1 MCPLSLVY
9 NSALAGEPLM
19 MMSILRRIREK
30 LFGNDGRAKNRS
42 IKRECATLRRWSE
55 RGQGDRFNV

>member
-1 MCPLSLVY
+1 
-9 NSALAGEPLM
+9 M
-19 MMSILRRIREK
+19 MMSILRRIKER